1 MKRFFNITIIS
12 KKTFEILDL
21 SERLKEYFKIKVG
34 VKSDISE
41 LTINKNVLNLIII
54 SLKRK
59 NQMDMDSLNK
69 KIRMLSNCSFLVIT
83 NHSSNLHEINSRVR
97 FLKTP
102 FSLSNLITISENILK
117 KDSKNSYLS
126 KNNLFDFSVEKSTL
140 HIYESKKTVK
150 LTEMES
156 KFFDYLCLQNKPS
169 SKKDLLL
176 NVWNHQSQLDTH
188 TLESLVYR
196 LRLKIELDPR
206 TPKILISRKNKYLIK
221 NTVS

>member
-34 VKSDISE
+34 MKSDISE
-41 LTINKNVLNLIII
+41 FTLNKKVLNLIII
-54 SLKRK
+54 SLKRD
-59 NQMDMDSLNK
+59 NQMDMDSLNE
-69 KIRMLSNCSFLVIT
+69 KIKMFSNCYFLVMT
-83 NHSSNLHEINSRVR
+83 NYSSNLLEINSRVR

-102 FSLSNLITISENILK
+102 FSLSSLITISENILK
-117 KDSKNSYLS
+117 KLSKNNYLG

-196 LRLKIELDPR
+196 LRLKIELDPK

-221 NTVS
+221 KYC